1 MLRIDTRQR
10 HIKQNMHNRYRK
22 KVKEKL
28 GIQHI
33 RNIKGSKEVKKIY
46 DTIFYQ

>member
-1 MLRIDTRQR
+1 MLDMRLK

-28 GIQHI
+28 GIQHN
-33 RNIKGSKEVKKIY
+33 RNIKGNKEVKKIF
-46 DTIFYQ
+46 DKIFYQ